1 MVFAP
6 DTEVALRT
14 VVNLVNSAANGSEG
28 LATQA
33 DLDRFLAAEG
43 FSGSRTRDG
52 DELESVRRLRHEL
65 SELWTA
71 DEDAAVETVNR
82 LLREARALPQLVKH
96 DDWDWHLHATT
107 PEAPLVYRMS
117 TEAAMALADV
127 IRGKEMDRMRTCEAE
142 DCDAAVLDL
151 SRNRSKRYCDTGNCA
166 NRWKPSRGESA
177 TACCWPWRLRGP
189 PTCWCST
196 SRPTT
201 STWRPSTCSRTPWPP

>member
-14 VVNLVNSAANGSEG
+14 VVNLVNSAANGAEG

-43 FSGSRTRDG
+43 FTGSRTRDEQ
-52 DELESVRRLRHEL
+52 ELESVRELRRQL
-65 SELWTA
+65 AELWTA
-71 DEDAAVETVNR
+71 DEDAAVRTVNR

-107 PEAPLVYRMS
+107 PEAPLVDRMS

-127 IRGKEMDRMRTCEAE
+127 IRGKETDRMRTCEAE

-166 NRWKPSRGESA
+166 NRAHVAAYRARQAASG
-177 TACCWPWRLRGP
+177 
-189 PTCWCST
+189 
-196 SRPTT
+196 
-201 STWRPSTCSRTPWPP
+201 

>member
-14 VVNLVNSAANGSEG
+14 VVHLVNSAANGSEG
-28 LATQA
+28 LGSAA
-33 DLDRFLAAEG
+33 DLDGFLAAEG
-43 FSGSRTRDG
+43 FTGSRTRDE
-52 DELESVRRLRHEL
+52 DELASVRQLRQQL
-65 SELWTA
+65 SAVWTA

-96 DDWDWHLHATT
+96 DHWDWHLHATT
-107 PEAPLVYRMS
+107 HEAPLVDRMS

-127 IRGKEMDRMRTCEAE
+127 IRGKEMDRLRICESE

-166 NRWKPSRGESA
+166 NRAHVAAYRARQAA
-177 TACCWPWRLRGP
+177 TG
-189 PTCWCST
+189 
-196 SRPTT
+196 
-201 STWRPSTCSRTPWPP
+201 

>member
-14 VVNLVNSAANGSEG
+14 VVNLINSAANGSEG
-28 LATQA
+28 LASVA
-33 DLDRFLAAEG
+33 DLDQFLAAEG
-43 FSGSRTRDG
+43 FTGSRTRD
-52 DELESVRRLRHEL
+52 DNELTSVRRLRQQL
-65 SELWTA
+65 AALWTA
-71 DEDAAVETVNR
+71 DEGSAVDTVNR
-82 LLREARALPQLVKH
+82 LLRDAKALPQLVKH

-107 PEAPLVYRMS
+107 PEAPLVDRMS

-166 NRWKPSRGESA
+166 NRAHVAAYRARQAASA
-177 TACCWPWRLRGP
+177 
-189 PTCWCST
+189 
-196 SRPTT
+196 
-201 STWRPSTCSRTPWPP
+201 